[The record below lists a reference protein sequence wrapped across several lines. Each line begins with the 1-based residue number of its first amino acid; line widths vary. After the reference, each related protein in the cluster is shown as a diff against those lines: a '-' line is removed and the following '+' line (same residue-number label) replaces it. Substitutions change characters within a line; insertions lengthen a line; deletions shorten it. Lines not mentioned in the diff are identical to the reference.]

1 MPQHATA
8 RELCSGA
15 GVTRIVLIRHGESL
29 CNVNGIVG
37 GHIGCTG
44 LSDTG
49 FRQVEALRD
58 RLLATKELASA
69 DVLYSSIMK
78 RAVQT
83 AGVIAPAVGD
93 GSLELI
99 QSCDL
104 CEVHPGDS
112 DGITWSRYVELY
124 GDPNWEADRRSGIA
138 PGEEAWHDFVDR
150 VDAAVTSIADR
161 HSGGLVVIA
170 CHGGIVRATVQS
182 FMAQTFKATRDRH
195 TPIRL
200 PTAYSSIT
208 EWERDDR
215 GWQLVRYN
223 DVAHLGGP
231 YEAMRDGPHTIRI
244 EPQQS

>member
-1 MPQHATA
+1 
-8 RELCSGA
+8 
-15 GVTRIVLIRHGESL
+15 VTRIVLIRHGESL

-44 LSDTG
+44 LTEGG
-49 FRQVEALRD
+49 FRQIEALRD
-58 RLLATKELASA
+58 RLLATNELASA
-69 DVLYSSIMK
+69 GVLYSSIMK

-83 AGVIAPAVGD
+83 AAVIAPAVGD
-93 GSLELI
+93 GNLELI

-112 DGITWSRYVELY
+112 DGISWRRYIELY
-124 GDPNWEADRRSGIA
+124 GEPNWEGDERQGIA
-138 PGEEAWHDFVDR
+138 PGEETWHDFVDR
-150 VDAAVTSIADR
+150 VDAAVTSIAQR
-161 HSGGLVVIA
+161 HRGELVVIA
-170 CHGGIVRATVQS
+170 CHGGIVRATIQS
-182 FMAQTFKATRDRH
+182 FMAQSIVGMRDKNK
-195 TPIRL
+195 PIRL

-208 EWERDDR
+208 EWDHDDR

-231 YEAMRDGPHTIRI
+231 YEAMRDGPHTVRR